1 MSSVTSS
8 REHSLLLYVKYNRQ
22 VRLDRIAGTFELDLV
37 HKLIR
42 EGKLK
47 KHVSHNVEYVTYCQ
61 AKNE

>member
-1 MSSVTSS
+1 MSSVISS

-22 VRLDRIAGTFELDLV
+22 VRIDRMAGIFELELV
-37 HKLIR
+37 NKLVR

-47 KHVSHNVEYVTYCQ
+47 KHVSHDVEYVTYCQ